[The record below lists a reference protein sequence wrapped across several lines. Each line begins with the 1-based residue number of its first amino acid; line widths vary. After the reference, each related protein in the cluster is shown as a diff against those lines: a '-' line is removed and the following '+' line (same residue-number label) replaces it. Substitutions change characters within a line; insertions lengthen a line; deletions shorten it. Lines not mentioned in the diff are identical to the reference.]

1 MKASI
6 FTRIFGGY
14 LVLIVALAAF
24 VLLFSFGIIREHYL
38 QTLTTGLTQTA
49 TALRFSIAP
58 LIERM
63 NLDGM
68 HRFVG
73 TAARETST
81 RITVI
86 DSTGVVL
93 ADSEE
98 SPKKMEN
105 HKGRPEVA
113 DALAGKVGHSLR
125 YSSTAG
131 RETLYVAIPIQK
143 EGTLQGVLRTSL
155 TVRQIDVLLGSLR
168 AHILQISLIIALIA
182 LAAAF
187 LFSRSL
193 LVPIRE
199 VTAAAR
205 RLADGDL
212 NARVFLKRGDEIK
225 ELAGSFN
232 DMAERISTL
241 VTELSRQKEEL
252 NGIVDSIQEGLL
264 VLDKGGKVLYSNDS
278 FARFVQQPALEG
290 KYFWEV
296 LRNPQFFEL
305 IEKARRDGRS
315 LTEEVQIG
323 DRVYLSSVTF
333 MPLRQELVSVLHD
346 VTDIKNVERV
356 KRDFVVNVSHELRT
370 PLTAIKG
377 FVETLEEEV
386 SDPGKRYVDIIKR
399 NTDRLINIVQD
410 LLLLSELEEQG
421 ALHLEEIDVAPVLE
435 NILRIFDDRLRE
447 KHLSVKTDIG
457 QGVPRIKADPFKL
470 EQVFVNLIDNA
481 IKYTEKGEIA
491 VRIGTTGSKVI
502 IEVHDSGIG
511 IPRQDLRRVFERF
524 YVVDKSRSRKFG
536 GTGLGLSIVKHI
548 VLLHNGSIDVD
559 STPGTGTT
567 FTVTL
572 PVDPA
577 ISS

>member
-24 VLLFSFGIIREHYL
+24 VLLFSFSTIREHYL

-63 NLDGM
+63 DLDGM
-68 HRFVG
+68 HRLVR
-73 TAARETST
+73 AAAGETST

-86 DSTGVVL
+86 DPTGVVL

-168 AHILQISLIIALIA
+168 AHILQISIIIALIA
-182 LAAAF
+182 LAVAF

-205 RLADGDL
+205 RLAGGDL

-252 NGIVDSIQEGLL
+252 NGIVDSIKEGLL
-264 VLDKGGKVLYSNDS
+264 VLDKGGKVLYFNDS

-290 KYFWEV
+290 KYYWEV

-315 LTEEVQIG
+315 LTEEVNIG

-377 FVETLEEEV
+377 FVETLEDEV

-421 ALHLEEIDVAPVLE
+421 ALHMEEIDVAQVLE
-435 NILRIFDDRLRE
+435 NILHIFDDRLRE

-481 IKYTEKGEIA
+481 IKYTEKGQIA
-491 VRIGTTGSKVI
+491 VRISTTGSRVI

-511 IPRQDLRRVFERF
+511 IPKQDLRRVFERF

-548 VLLHNGSIDVD
+548 VLLHNGTIDVD
-559 STPGTGTT
+559 STPGSGTT

-572 PVDPA
+572 PVDPG

>member
-1 MKASI
+1 
-6 FTRIFGGY
+6 
-14 LVLIVALAAF
+14 
-24 VLLFSFGIIREHYL
+24 
-38 QTLTTGLTQTA
+38 
-49 TALRFSIAP
+49 
-58 LIERM
+58 
-63 NLDGM
+63 
-68 HRFVG
+68 
-73 TAARETST
+73 
-81 RITVI
+81 
-86 DSTGVVL
+86 
-93 ADSEE
+93 
-98 SPKKMEN
+98 
-105 HKGRPEVA
+105 
-113 DALAGKVGHSLR
+113 
-125 YSSTAG
+125 
-131 RETLYVAIPIQK
+131 
-143 EGTLQGVLRTSL
+143 
-155 TVRQIDVLLGSLR
+155 
-168 AHILQISLIIALIA
+168 
-182 LAAAF
+182 
-187 LFSRSL
+187 
-193 LVPIRE
+193 
-199 VTAAAR
+199 
-205 RLADGDL
+205 
-212 NARVFLKRGDEIK
+212 
-225 ELAGSFN
+225 
-232 DMAERISTL
+232 
-241 VTELSRQKEEL
+241 
-252 NGIVDSIQEGLL
+252 
-264 VLDKGGKVLYSNDS
+264 
-278 FARFVQQPALEG
+278 
-290 KYFWEV
+290 
-296 LRNPQFFEL
+296 
-305 IEKARRDGRS
+305 
-315 LTEEVQIG
+315 
-323 DRVYLSSVTF
+323 
-333 MPLRQELVSVLHD
+333 
-346 VTDIKNVERV
+346 
-356 KRDFVVNVSHELRT
+356 
-370 PLTAIKG
+370 
-377 FVETLEEEV
+377 V

>member
-205 RLADGDL
+205 RLAGGDL

>member
-63 NLDGM
+63 DLDGM

-205 RLADGDL
+205 RLAGGDL

-323 DRVYLSSVTF
+323 DRVYLSSVTC

-548 VLLHNGSIDVD
+548 VLLHNGTIDVE

>member
-63 NLDGM
+63 DLDGM

-205 RLADGDL
+205 RLAGGDL

-290 KYFWEV
+290 KYYWEV